1 MQAIADSGI
10 ARAEIFISSKIPC
23 SRLNRP
29 LPYPQFPNPMTEAD
43 ATKYIAEDLK
53 QMGVGYVDLM
63 LLHWPCVTAA
73 ENAAVWRALEAA
85 VAKGQIRA
93 IGVSNFNASSIA
105 GVLASATLPIA
116 VNQCN
121 MSAGNEDV
129 ATINYCKSMNI
140 TYEGYGALQGGKME
154 DPRVMSIAAKY
165 HVDPSEVLLRWVVQQ
180 GVVSVT
186 ASLVE
191 AYDQQDV
198 GIFDFALTAAEMA
211 VLAAL

>member
-1 MQAIADSGI
+1 
-10 ARAEIFISSKIPC
+10 
-23 SRLNRP
+23 
-29 LPYPQFPNPMTEAD
+29 
-43 ATKYIAEDLK
+43 
-53 QMGVGYVDLM
+53 
-63 LLHWPCVTAA
+63 
-73 ENAAVWRALEAA
+73 
-85 VAKGQIRA
+85 
-93 IGVSNFNASSIA
+93 
-105 GVLASATLPIA
+105 VLASATLPIA

-165 HVDPSEVLLRWVVQQ
+165 HVDPAEVLLRWVVQQ